1 MPFYRVGRTG
11 GKGMTP
17 NKTSIWKRIGAFFRK
32 RAVRKTGFV
41 LFMTVKWM
49 IISIIIACFAA
60 GGAAFGYLASVL
72 KDEPIRS
79 EAFIREQIEQNM
91 LTGFVYFNDQTPI
104 GQLRTEEDRRMATM
118 ADIPQQVIDATLAIE
133 DKAFNEHI
141 GVDVNGLMRAVKQKL
156 LNEEVQTGGS
166 TITQQVARRVFLTL
180 DREMTRK
187 FKEIFLAVRME
198 RILSK
203 DEILLAYLNKIP
215 YGNGSNGYTVYGIK
229 AAAKGL
235 FDKDDLN
242 ELNIAQSAYLAGLPQ
257 LPSDYSAFS
266 GKGEFDSVSFNRAV
280 KRQQLVLRRMLEESK
295 ITQQQYD
302 EALAFDLK
310 ESLAKS
316 TQKAY
321 TTYPYLMMEVERK
334 AADAMVRAQY
344 PDLKLDTD
352 SKKAAYNEA
361 LKDALNQLLRGGY
374 HIYTTID
381 KTIYDSM
388 QGIAQNPKNF
398 TANLKNVEKEKDSLE
413 QIGAI
418 MIDNKSGAILG
429 MMEGR
434 DFYKEQLNHVTQA
447 YRQPGS
453 TMKPIAAYI
462 PALEKGAIQPATVI
476 DDAPI
481 ILPDGQKG
489 VHIPMNWN
497 NKFQGLVTAR
507 EALNQSYNIPALKL
521 FLYQVGIKEAW
532 DYAAKMGITSIT
544 KEDNVAQ
551 TGVIGGL
558 YKGVNVEE
566 MTNAYTTIPNQG
578 VFYDAYLIDRIVD
591 STGKVV
597 FQHERKPSRVYSEQ
611 TAYLITDM
619 LRTVITEGTAPEIR
633 ANFKYYKNMAVSGK
647 TGSTQDDAD
656 AWFMGF
662 TPDITLGVWAGYD
675 QPVNKLIKGTGTK
688 RALNIWSLVMNEAVE
703 KRPELFP
710 TKAFTKPDGI
720 VQMTVSSVSGKLP
733 NELTT
738 SAGKSVTDLFNKKFV
753 PTQEDDVMVN
763 MKYITYNGVNYIPQP
778 GTPDDFLQEQVVIR
792 REKSVSKILSEIK
805 DAMEKLPEDN
815 RKPLESFV
823 PLDADDDA
831 PSETDPRADD
841 GIIPAPP
848 GGIVVTRA
856 GDVNRISF
864 MPIAAPDIVGYRL
877 YRTTDGISF
886 VRAGNPNVLTVN
898 PAEPIFTDPAPGGA
912 AYGYYVSAVD
922 VAGRES
928 VPSQPVYADGINH
941 SQAHQAG
948 EGSPLPSNHP
958 AGSTPGRSS
967 SPASSNG
974 SAKPTP
980 GPQTPAG
987 EPGEPTGLKA
997 KSKGVSLQLT
1007 WNDNPKGDAV
1017 KDYNVYYSD
1026 SESGAYKL
1034 IGSSKGTE
1042 FIYFA
1047 ATDDGYYKISAVNE
1061 KGESPLTSAVH
1072 YTK

>member
-1 MPFYRVGRTG
+1 
-11 GKGMTP
+11 MTQT
-17 NKTSIWKRIGAFFRK
+17 NTSIWKRIGAFFRK
-32 RAVRKTGFV
+32 RAVRRTGLI

-49 IISIIIACFAA
+49 IIGIIIAGFAA

-72 KDEPIRS
+72 KDDPVRS

-91 LTGFVYFNDQTPI
+91 LTGFVYFNDETPI

-118 ADIPQQVIDATLAIE
+118 TDIPPQIIDATLAIE
-133 DKAFNEHI
+133 DNSFNEHI
-141 GVDVNGLMRAVKQKL
+141 GVDVNGLIRAVKQKL
-156 LNEEVQTGGS
+156 LNEDVQTGGS

-198 RILSK
+198 RILTK

-215 YGNGSNGYTVYGIK
+215 YGNGSNGYTVFGIK

-235 FDKDDLN
+235 FDKENLN

-257 LPSDYSAFS
+257 LPSEYSAFS
-266 GKGEFDSVSFNRAV
+266 GKGEFDSAAFNRAV
-280 KRQQLVLRRMLEESK
+280 KRQQLVLRRMLEENK
-295 ITQQQYD
+295 INQQQYE

-310 ESLAKS
+310 GSLAKT

-321 TTYPYLMMEVERK
+321 NTYPYLMMEVERK
-334 AADAMVRAQY
+334 AAEAMVMAQY

-352 SKKAAYNEA
+352 SKKTAFNEA
-361 LKDALNQLLRGGY
+361 QKDALNQLLRGGY
-374 HIYTTID
+374 HIHTTID

-388 QGIAQNPKNF
+388 QSIAQDPKNF
-398 TANLKNVEKEKDSLE
+398 TPNLKNVQKEKDGLE
-413 QIGAI
+413 QIGAV

-434 DFYKEQLNHVTQA
+434 DFYKEQLNHATQA

-462 PALEKGAIQPATVI
+462 PALEKGAIQPASVI
-476 DDAPI
+476 DDSPI

-544 KEDNVAQ
+544 KEDAVAQ

-591 STGKVV
+591 SNGKIVY
-597 FQHERKPSRVYSEQ
+597 QHDRKPSRVYSEQ
-611 TAYLITDM
+611 TAYLMTDM
-619 LRTVITEGTAPEIR
+619 LRTVITSGTAPEIKN
-633 ANFKYYKNMAVSGK
+633 NFKYYKNMAVSGK

-656 AWFMGF
+656 AWFVGF

-675 QPVNKLIKGTGTK
+675 QPVNKLIKPSGTK
-688 RALNIWSLVMNEAVE
+688 RALNVWAQVMNEAVE
-703 KRPELFP
+703 KRAELFP
-710 TKAFTKPDGI
+710 TKAFTKPEGI

-733 NELTT
+733 NELT
-738 SAGKSVTDLFNKKFV
+738 SAAGKSVTDMFNKKYV
-753 PTQEDDVMVN
+753 PTQEDDVMVK
-763 MKYITYNGVNYIPQP
+763 MKYIAFNGVNYIPQP
-778 GTPDDFLQEQVVIR
+778 GTPDDFLSEQIAIR

-805 DAMEKLPEDN
+805 EAMDKLPEKSRRSLD
-815 RKPLESFV
+815 LFV
-823 PLDADDDA
+823 PLDAKNDA
-831 PSETDPRADD
+831 PSETDPRTDD
-841 GIIPAPP
+841 GIIPPQP
-848 GGIVVTRA
+848 GSIVVTRN

-864 MPIAAPDIVGYRL
+864 MPVTAPDIVGYRL
-877 YRTTDGISF
+877 YRTTDGQTF
-886 VRAGNPNVLTVN
+886 VRAGNPQVLMVN

-928 VPSQPVYADGINH
+928 VASKPVFADGHNL
-941 SQAHQAG
+941 SQANQNSPG
-948 EGSPLPSNHP
+948 GLLPSGSPD
-958 AGSTPGRSS
+958 GSASPGKSPTPGG
-967 SPASSNG
+967 SNAPG
-974 SAKPTP
+974 KPTP
-980 GPQTPAG
+980 TPAAPKK
-987 EPGEPTGLKA
+987 EPAEPQGLKA

-1007 WNDNPKGDAV
+1007 WTANPRADAV
-1017 KDYNVYYSD
+1017 SEYNVYYSD
-1026 SESGAYKL
+1026 TENGAYKV
-1034 IGSSKGTE
+1034 IGTSKGTE

-1061 KGESPLTSAVH
+1061 LGESPLTGAVH
-1072 YTK
+1072 YTKPE

>member
-1 MPFYRVGRTG
+1 
-11 GKGMTP
+11 MTQT
-17 NKTSIWKRIGAFFRK
+17 NTSIWKRIGAFFRK
-32 RAVRKTGFV
+32 RAVRRTGLI

-49 IISIIIACFAA
+49 IIGIIIAGFAA

-72 KDEPIRS
+72 KDEPIRN
-79 EAFIREQIEQNM
+79 EAFMREQIEQNM
-91 LTGFVYFNDQTPI
+91 LTGFVYFNDETPI

-118 ADIPQQVIDATLAIE
+118 ADIPPQIIDATLAIE
-133 DKAFNEHI
+133 DNSFNEHI
-141 GVDVNGLMRAVKQKL
+141 GVDVNGLIRAVKQKL
-156 LNEEVQTGGS
+156 LNEDVQTGGS

-180 DREMTRK
+180 DRDITRK

-198 RILSK
+198 RILTK

-235 FDKDDLN
+235 FDKENLN

-266 GKGEFDSVSFNRAV
+266 GKGEFDSSAFNRAV

-310 ESLAKS
+310 GSLAKT

-334 AADAMVRAQY
+334 AAEAIVKAQY

-352 SKKAAYNEA
+352 SKKTAFNEA
-361 LKDALNQLLRGGY
+361 QKDALNQLLRGGY
-374 HIYTTID
+374 HVYTTID

-388 QGIAQNPKNF
+388 QSIAQNPKNF
-398 TANLKNVEKEKDSLE
+398 TPNLKNVQKEKDGLE
-413 QIGAI
+413 QIGAV

-434 DFYKEQLNHVTQA
+434 DFYTEQLNHATQA

-544 KEDNVAQ
+544 KEDAVAQ

-578 VFYDAYLIDRIVD
+578 VFYDAYMIDRIVD
-591 STGKVV
+591 SNGKVV

-611 TAYLITDM
+611 TAYLMTDM
-619 LRTVITEGTAPEIR
+619 LRTVITSGTAPEIKN
-633 ANFKYYKNMAVSGK
+633 NFKYYKNMAVSGK

-675 QPVNKLIKGTGTK
+675 QPVNKLIKPSGTK
-688 RALNIWSLVMNEAVE
+688 RALNVWAQVMNEAVE

-710 TKAFTKPDGI
+710 TKAFTKPEDI
-720 VQMTVSSVSGKLP
+720 VQMSVSSVSGKLP
-733 NELTT
+733 NELT
-738 SAGKSVTDLFNKKFV
+738 SAAGKSVTDLFNKKYV
-753 PTQEDDVMVN
+753 PTQEDDVMVK

-778 GTPDDFLQEQVVIR
+778 GTPDDFLSEQVVIR
-792 REKSVSKILSEIK
+792 REKSISKILSEIK
-805 DAMEKLPEDN
+805 AAMEKLPQDS
-815 RKPLESFV
+815 RRPLEQFV
-823 PLDADDDA
+823 PLDANDDA
-831 PSETDPRADD
+831 PSETDPRTDD
-841 GIIPAPP
+841 GTIPAPP
-848 GGIVVTRA
+848 GGIVVTRN

-864 MPIAAPDIVGYRL
+864 MPITAPDIVGYRL
-877 YRTTDGISF
+877 YRTTDGLTF
-886 VRAGNPNVLTVN
+886 VRAGNPQVLMVN
-898 PAEPIFTDPAPGGA
+898 PAEPIFTDTAPGGA

-928 VPSQPVYADGINH
+928 VASKPVFADGQNH
-941 SQAHQAG
+941 SQANQNG
-948 EGSPLPSNHP
+948 PGGLLPSGSP
-958 AGSTPGRSS
+958 GGSS
-967 SPASSNG
+967 SPGKSPTPGGSSTAG
-974 SAKPTP
+974 KPTP
-980 GPQTPAG
+980 TPAAPKN
-987 EPGEPTGLKA
+987 EPAEPEGLKA

-1007 WNDNPKGDAV
+1007 WSANPKADAV
-1017 KDYNVYYSD
+1017 SEYNVYYSD
-1026 SESGAYKL
+1026 TEKGAYKL
-1034 IGSSKGTE
+1034 IGTSKGTE

-1061 KGESPLTSAVH
+1061 LGESPLTGAVH
-1072 YTK
+1072 YTKP